1 MKLRET
7 ILQKSYELFYKHGF
21 HDSGVELLAKQAG
34 TTKRTLYAH
43 FGNKESLIEEVL
55 KYRHGMF
62 MAQLR
67 ESFDNSEIKE
77 VADVATCYLAFL
89 KDWTSSKDFY
99 GCMFINAC
107 AEYSDEQSSP
117 HLIANQHK
125 TEVRQW
131 LLDKLEQVSAKNA
144 KQKSDTLFVFGE
156 GIIVA
161 AQTGQELLD
170 LDNNFLKF
178 LDQIILE

>member
-34 TTKRTLYAH
+34 TTKRTLYSH
-43 FGNKESLIEEVL
+43 FGNKEGLIEEVL
-55 KYRHGMF
+55 KYRHRMF
-62 MAQLR
+62 MTQLR

-77 VADVATCYLAFL
+77 AAGVATCYLAFL

-107 AEYSDEQSSP
+107 AEYSDAQSSP
-117 HLIANQHK
+117 HQIANQHK

-131 LLDKLEQVSAKNA
+131 LFDKFEQLGTENA
-144 KQKSDTLFVFGE
+144 KQQSDTLFIFGE
-156 GIIVA
+156 GLIVA
-161 AQTGQELLD
+161 TQTGQESLD
-170 LDNNFLKF
+170 LDINFLRIF
-178 LDQIILE
+178 T